1 MLGILGL
8 ILVVWL
14 VITVIGFV
22 IHGLI
27 WLAIIGIV
35 LFLATSA
42 LGWGR
47 RRLGSGGS
55 PRSLR

>member
-8 ILVVWL
+8 ILAVWL

-27 WLAIIGIV
+27 WLAIIGVV

-42 LGWGR
+42 LGWSR
-47 RRLGSGGS
+47 RRLGSGGN
-55 PRSLR
+55 RSLR